1 VSDRRAGFVGG
12 LLWTVLSIGAGA
24 LIPQPPAANADAATV
39 LAYFAGN
46 QTHVIVAS
54 TLSAIAALALVPF
67 FVSLADCMQDA
78 WVANLARTAGS
89 IVVATGLLGGVLQAG
104 LARSASSL
112 GASPA
117 LLSAFMIDRAIFFIA
132 PPLAVSVVLAA
143 AFIGLRSP
151 AAPRW
156 VGLSAGVIALLALAG
171 GTAGI
176 VSTTKAFTT
185 VGFGGFILTII
196 WVGSASIALG
206 WRSRGAGLK
215 LHDAPAQ
222 AQASLGR

>member
-46 QTHVIVAS
+46 QTHVVVAS

-67 FVSLADCMQDA
+67 IVSLAGRMEDA

-89 IVVATGLLGGVLQAG
+89 VVVAAGLLGGVLQAG
-104 LARSASSL
+104 LARSAPSL
-112 GASPA
+112 GASSA
-117 LLSAFMIDRAIFFIA
+117 LLSAFMVDRAIFFIA

-143 AFIGLRSP
+143 AFVGLRGP
-151 AAPRW
+151 AAPQW
-156 VGLSAGVIALLALAG
+156 VGLSAAFIALLALAG

-185 VGFGGFILTII
+185 VGFAGFILTVI
-196 WVGSASIALG
+196 WVGTASVTLG
-206 WRSRGAGLK
+206 WRSRGEGLT
-215 LHDAPAQ
+215 LQDASAE
-222 AQASLGR
+222 A